1 MRSPRPHG
9 PSSGRNLLGS
19 AHSRLVT
26 PIVFPE
32 VLWRLLCCVPHQRQK
47 CLCHPRSRTGSF
59 NLEKLK
65 VTSFVCV
72 FVPAGQK
79 ILHHRSD
86 VLETVVLINPSDEA
100 VSTEVS
106 IQLRSISGR
115 SSHSGQDQLGQMSGE
130 RHRRDKFSFLDASLP
145 LVTGW
150 FSAVRHMA
158 SGAVLPGTCHLLA
171 GSLGQVVYCLF
182 VSVSTCA

>member
-115 SSHSGQDQLGQMSGE
+115 SSTQWAGPAGADVRRETQERQVLVSRRFLTPSHWLVLCGQAHGL
-130 RHRRDKFSFLDASLP
+130 RCRTAWNLP
-145 LVTGW
+145 LTSW
-150 FSAVRHMA
+150 
-158 SGAVLPGTCHLLA
+158 
-171 GSLGQVVYCLF
+171 
-182 VSVSTCA
+182 